1 MDNSVGQLSTRH
13 LLEVQNLSVDFHT
26 RHGNVKAVRD
36 VSWHIDAGET
46 LAIIGES
53 GSGKSVSTSAIM
65 GLIDTPPGV
74 IRSGKILY
82 EGHDLLAISE
92 QKRRC
97 INGGKI
103 GMVFQDTLAALNP
116 VYSIGWQVAE
126 TFRSHGVSSVQA
138 DRKALELLERVGLRN
153 APQRFSDYPHQ
164 FSGGQRQ
171 RIMIAMAIA
180 LRPNLLI
187 ADEPTTALDVTVQAR
202 ILALL
207 KDLQKETGMGLL
219 LITHDL
225 GVVSGV
231 ADRVVVMNAG
241 EIVETGTVKQIFE
254 APTHVYTK
262 KLLKAVPGREGFST
276 CNAGKDGEKLLIV
289 SDLAK
294 HYAAPTRMFRR
305 ASPDV
310 ERALDGVSFELNRGE
325 TLGVVGESGSGK
337 STLARTLLG
346 LETTTSGEVHFR
358 GRNVTSMSKAEFF
371 KIRRHI
377 QMVFQDPS
385 ASLNPRMT
393 IRQIIS
399 EPWAIHHDVLPRSK
413 WNVRVGELLE
423 QVGLKACDA
432 DRNPHQFSGG
442 QRQRIAIARALAL
455 QPEIIICDE
464 AVSSLDV
471 SIQAQ
476 VIALLKQLKKDYRL
490 SYLFIAHNL
499 PVVGDFADR
508 LLVMYRGKIIE
519 QGRTEDVFTN
529 PQHQYTK
536 DLLASD
542 PVLNIS
548 LPGGSAAGAGCIEA
562 REVDAHMQ

>member
-1 MDNSVGQLSTRH
+1 MANNTPH
-13 LLEVQNLSVDFHT
+13 LLEVQNLSVDFQTHCGT
-26 RHGNVKAVRD
+26 VNAVRR

-82 EGHDLLAISE
+82 EGDDLLAISE
-92 QKRRC
+92 EKRRM
-97 INGGKI
+97 INGCKI

-116 VYSIGWQVAE
+116 VYPIGWQVAE
-126 TFRSHGVSSVQA
+126 TFRSHGF
-138 DRKALELLERVGLRN
+138 DRTEANKRGLELLERVGLRN
-153 APQRFSDYPHQ
+153 AAERFPDYPHQ

-202 ILALL
+202 ILELL

-225 GVVSGV
+225 AVVSGV
-231 ADRVVVMNAG
+231 ADRIAVMSDG
-241 EIVETGTVKQIFE
+241 QIVETGTVEQIFQ
-254 APTHVYTK
+254 APAHPYTR
-262 KLLKAVPGREGFST
+262 KLLSSVPGRLGFASRDAST
-276 CNAGKDGEKLLIV
+276 NDDNKLLV
-289 SDLAK
+289 VRDLAK
-294 HYAAPTRMFRR
+294 HYAAPVRLFQRGP
-305 ASPDV
+305 APV
-310 ERALDGVSFELNRGE
+310 ERALAGVSFELNRGE
-325 TLGVVGESGSGK
+325 TLGIVGESGSGK

-346 LETTTSGEVHFR
+346 LETTTSGSVHFR
-358 GRNVTSMSKAEFF
+358 GQNVTNMSKAEFF
-371 KIRRHI
+371 KLRRRI

-393 IRQIIS
+393 IEQIIC
-399 EPWAIHHDVLPRSK
+399 EPWAIHSDVLPRNRWRS
-413 WNVRVGELLE
+413 RVGELLE
-423 QVGLKACDA
+423 QVGLKASDA

-476 VIALLKQLKKDYRL
+476 VIALLKRLKVEYGL

-508 LLVMYRGKIIE
+508 LLVMYRGEIVE
-519 QGRTEDVFTN
+519 QGRTADVFTN

-536 DLLASD
+536 QLLASD
-542 PVLNIS
+542 PILNVNV
-548 LPGGSAAGAGCIEA
+548 PAAVTLSSIA
-562 REVDAHMQ
+562 

>member
-1 MDNSVGQLSTRH
+1 MAERMAENVRH

-26 RHGNVKAVRD
+26 RNGTVKAVRG
-36 VSWHIDAGET
+36 VSWHIDEGET

-74 IRSGKILY
+74 IRSGRILY
-82 EGHDLLAISE
+82 EGNDLLAISE
-92 QKRRC
+92 VQRRA
-97 INGGKI
+97 INGRKI

-116 VYSIGWQVAE
+116 VYTIGWQVAE
-126 TFRSHGVSSVQA
+126 TFRTHGIHGA
-138 DRKALELLERVGLRN
+138 AANRKALELLERVGLRN
-153 APQRFSDYPHQ
+153 ASRRFADYPHQ

-202 ILALL
+202 ILELL

-231 ADRVVVMNAG
+231 ADRIAVMNHG
-241 EIVETGTVKQIFE
+241 EIVETGTVQKIFL
-254 APTHVYTK
+254 APAHPYTR
-262 KLLKAVPGREGFST
+262 KLLDAVPGWHGVPSFAARKQDE
-276 CNAGKDGEKLLIV
+276 EKLLV
-289 SDLAK
+289 VHDLAK
-294 HYAAPTRMFRR
+294 HYVAPVKLFQRG
-305 ASPDV
+305 AGEI
-310 ERALDGVSFELNRGE
+310 ERALDGVSFELYRGE

-346 LETTTSGEVHFR
+346 LETTTSGQVMFR
-358 GRNVTSMSKAEFF
+358 GRYITDMPKAQFF

-393 IRQIIS
+393 IEQIIS
-399 EPWAIHHDVLPRSK
+399 EPWAIHDDVLPRNRWRS
-413 WNVRVGELLE
+413 RVGELLE
-423 QVGLKACDA
+423 QVGLKAEDA
-432 DRNPHQFSGG
+432 ARNPHQFSGG
-442 QRQRIAIARALAL
+442 QRQRIAIARALAMK
-455 QPEIIICDE
+455 PEIIICDE

-476 VIALLKQLKKDYRL
+476 VIALLKQLKADYGL
-490 SYLFIAHNL
+490 SYIFIAHNL

-508 LLVMYRGKIIE
+508 LLVMYRGKIVE
-519 QGRTEDVFTN
+519 QGATQDIFNN

-542 PVLNIS
+542 PVLNIDM
-548 LPGGSAAGAGCIEA
+548 PAAVPLAC
-562 REVDAHMQ
+562 VV